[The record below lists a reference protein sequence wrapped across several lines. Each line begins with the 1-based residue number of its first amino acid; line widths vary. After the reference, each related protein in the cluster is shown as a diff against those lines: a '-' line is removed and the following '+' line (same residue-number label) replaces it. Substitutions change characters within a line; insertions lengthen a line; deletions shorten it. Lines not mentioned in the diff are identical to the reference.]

1 MHLRLVI
8 MTSLN
13 KSVFLDLHLKVELK
27 SSVGCANVTVDE
39 CESFDCSCST
49 LPKIFNL
56 IHSIISF
63 SYTEVHVK
71 NNSISVPLTTK
82 SLMIDLFSISPPLL
96 LIITGPE
103 CMNMSTCN
111 YKLNTNI
118 VEMINGG
125 QNMYTCLW
133 INLRIFLTQQPTMYV
148 GIHYILHSL
157 KFLRPSLLKHYTN
170 SRLCSIPWGAY
181 TYTF

>member
-27 SSVGCANVTVDE
+27 SSVGCVKVMVDE
-39 CESFDCSCST
+39 CESLDCSCST

-56 IHSIISF
+56 IHSTTSS

-71 NNSISVPLTTK
+71 NNSLSVPLTTK
-82 SLMIDLFSISPPLL
+82 SLIMDLFSISPPLL

-103 CMNMSTCN
+103 HINMN
-111 YKLNTNI
+111 K
-118 VEMINGG
+118 
-125 QNMYTCLW
+125 
-133 INLRIFLTQQPTMYV
+133 
-148 GIHYILHSL
+148 YI
-157 KFLRPSLLKHYTN
+157 T
-170 SRLCSIPWGAY
+170 
-181 TYTF
+181 